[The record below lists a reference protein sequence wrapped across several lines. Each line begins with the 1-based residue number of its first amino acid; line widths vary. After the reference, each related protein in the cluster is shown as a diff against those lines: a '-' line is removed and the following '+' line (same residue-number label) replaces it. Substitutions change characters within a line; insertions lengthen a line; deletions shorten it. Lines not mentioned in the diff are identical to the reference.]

1 MKELFDFAFSP
12 PIIVYTILLMV
23 FLLYWLTV
31 IIGIFDFSSMDFDID
46 IDADVDMD
54 VDVDADT
61 DVDASGGGSIVLAIL
76 GFFNFGKV
84 PFMVIMSVLS
94 LSMWT
99 IAILGTYYVGDGSI
113 LFSIILIPVNLA
125 IGLFITKI
133 VTTPLVPIFAAI
145 TRDEAKPI
153 DYIGL
158 LGEIVLETSNNQM
171 GQIEIR
177 HEKSILI
184 LNVKAVEE
192 HNEIIKKGTEVVIA
206 NHNED
211 KNLFFVRPTYIEA
224 PASM

>member
-54 VDVDADT
+54 VDIDVDADT
-61 DVDASGGGSIVLAIL
+61 DVDVEGGSGSIALAIL

-84 PFMVIMSVLS
+84 PFMVVMSVLS

-99 IAILGTYYVGDGSI
+99 IAVLGTYYVGDGSI

-125 IGLFITKI
+125 MSLFITKI
-133 VTTPLVPIFAAI
+133 VTTPLIPIFDSIAK
-145 TRDEAKPI
+145 DEAKPI

-158 LGEIVLETSNNQM
+158 LGEIVLETSNTQT
-171 GQIEIR
+171 GQIEIKHQKR
-177 HEKSILI
+177 LI
-184 LNVKAVEE
+184 TLSVKTVEE
-192 HNEIIKKGTEVVIA
+192 HKGIIKRGTEVVISD
-206 NHNED
+206 HNED
-211 KNLFFVRPTYIEA
+211 KSLFFVRPAEF
-224 PASM
+224 

>member
-23 FLLYWLTV
+23 FLLYWITV

-54 VDVDADT
+54 VDVDVDADT
-61 DVDASGGGSIVLAIL
+61 DVDVEGGGSIALAIL

-99 IAILGTYYVGDGSI
+99 IAVLGTYYVGDGSI
-113 LFSIILIPVNLA
+113 LFSIVLIPVNLA
-125 IGLFITKI
+125 ISLFITKI
-133 VTTPLVPIFAAI
+133 VTTPLIPIFDSIAK
-145 TRDEAKPI
+145 DEAKPI

-158 LGEIVLETSNNQM
+158 LGEIVLETSNTQT
-171 GQIEIR
+171 GQIEIKHQKR
-177 HEKSILI
+177 LI
-184 LNVKAVEE
+184 TLSVKAVEE
-192 HNEIIKKGTEVVIA
+192 HKGMIKRGTEVVIA
-206 NHNED
+206 DHNED
-211 KNLFFVRPTYIEA
+211 KSLFFVRPAEF
-224 PASM
+224 